1 MLNDGCRVRPH
12 IHAGATVRGVQSQA
26 HLPPPYNPMAPKQ
39 GNPSSA
45 ACNLQVANMQ
55 RRAALRLTH
64 R

>member
-1 MLNDGCRVRPH
+1 M
-12 IHAGATVRGVQSQA
+12 QSQA